1 MGEFRTLEPFMKYCS
16 QCGAEVDIDIPE
28 GDNRPRHVC
37 PKCETI
43 HYQNPKVV
51 VGCIPMWE
59 DRILLCRRAIEPR
72 YGLWTLPAGFME
84 NGETTQQGAAR
95 ETLEEATAKV
105 EVNDLY
111 SLFNLPH
118 IDQIYMLFRSRLVD
132 LDFGPG
138 SESLDVRLFR
148 EEEIPWDEIAFPVI
162 KETLKLFFADARSG
176 EFPLRSGT
184 IRRIAENP
192 RRYETTLL

>member
-1 MGEFRTLEPFMKYCS
+1 MKYCS
-16 QCGAEVDIDIPE
+16 QCGAEVGIDVPE

-37 PKCETI
+37 PECETI

-51 VGCIPMWE
+51 VGCIPVWE
-59 DRILLCRRAIEPR
+59 DRVLLCRRAIEPR

-84 NGETTQQGAAR
+84 NGETAQQGAAR
-95 ETLEEATAKV
+95 ETMEEASAEV

-118 IDQIYMLFRSRLVD
+118 IDQVYMLFRSQLLD
-132 LDFGPG
+132 LEFGPG

-148 EEEIPWDEIAFPVI
+148 EEEIPWDEIAFPVV

-176 EFPLRSGT
+176 AFPLRSGT
-184 IRRIAENP
+184 IQRISENP